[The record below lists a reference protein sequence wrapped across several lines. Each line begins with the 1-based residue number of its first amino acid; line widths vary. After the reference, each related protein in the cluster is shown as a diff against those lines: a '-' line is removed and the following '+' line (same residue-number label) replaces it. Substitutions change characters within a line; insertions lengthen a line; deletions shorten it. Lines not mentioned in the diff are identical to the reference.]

1 MVWTLT
7 DAAQT
12 FQAHRPLWDEL
23 NAAASNHILLD
34 SRFVQLLLQ
43 HLGERRIIL
52 ARDSSS
58 SSPAMLLLFQQGQGA
73 WSTFQPSQQP
83 IGNLLF
89 SNPARVEQ
97 QVGELLRHLP
107 GYPLLLGVMQ
117 QDPEHSCMSRSGTSP
132 QIEPVAHIETG
143 RISLK
148 QNFDLYWH
156 SRPDE
161 LRDGNARRRRRLE
174 REGTQ
179 VQLRVLREP
188 HSMEQG
194 LRNYCHME
202 TEGWKGACETAV
214 NMADPQG
221 KFYVSMMQALS
232 ASGESVIYELL
243 FNGKPVASQLCILRG
258 RMLISLK
265 ITFDIEYRRDA
276 PGFLLQ
282 EAIIRHLHQERGV
295 EVIEFYGRA
304 TDGWTLK
311 WTDEIRSMFHLNF
324 YRNGVVRRGLNAVR
338 LFRRAGNR
346 FGMVGT

>member
-12 FQAHRPLWDEL
+12 FQAHQPLWDEL

-43 HLGERRIIL
+43 HLGERQILL
-52 ARDSSS
+52 ARDNST
-58 SSPAMLLLFQQGQGA
+58 SSPAMLLLFQQRQGA
-73 WSTFQPSQQP
+73 WSTYQPSQQP

-107 GYPLLLGVMQ
+107 GYPLLLGLMQ
-117 QDPEHSCMSRSGTSP
+117 QDPDHSCMPRTDTSL
-132 QIEPVAHIETG
+132 QVEPVAYIETG

-148 QNFDLYWH
+148 HDFDLYWQ

-188 HSMEQG
+188 HNMEQG
-194 LRNYCHME
+194 LRHYCHME
-202 TEGWKGACETAV
+202 TEGWKGAVGTAV

-221 KFYVSMMQALS
+221 NFYVSMLQALS
-232 ASGESVIYELL
+232 ASGEAVIYELL
-243 FNGKPVASQLCILRG
+243 FNDKPVASQLCILRG
-258 RMLISLK
+258 RMLVSLK
-265 ITFDIEYRRDA
+265 IAFDIEYRRDA

-295 EVIEFYGRA
+295 EVIEFYGRV

-324 YRNGVVRRGLNAVR
+324 YRNSVIRKGFNWVRPLRQ
-338 LFRRAGNR
+338 AGAR
-346 FGMVGT
+346 FGMVGA